1 MSFATDLA
9 RLTQLM
15 TPVSSKAASFRGM
28 LYGPSGAGKS
38 TLGAMV
44 MRTICPPDRGIL
56 YVDTSEGYVSI
67 RNIAGLAD
75 NIQCIPFTTI
85 EDLRVIGQA
94 IREKAGVFA
103 YVSGIVLDE
112 ASSMAQLDLDRV
124 FEARKARDPQKTTG
138 SVPEWEDYNSALVR
152 FRTML
157 AELTAV
163 PGLNVLLIAHVK
175 EKKDSRGV
183 PTNSY
188 PAFSPTTAA
197 KIKEPLH
204 LVGYLTAGVGPVNAD
219 GSPSYTRQVQ
229 VHPTL
234 RVDAKTRIPVGTTT
248 VPADSLPVI
257 IQEWLNSGGQE
268 VPVDSTPRQDVVE
281 PDEDLT
287 GLDPEE
293 IFEKV
298 EETEPDT
305 DADIFVP
312 INID

>member
-1 MSFATDLA
+1 MTFASDLE
-9 RLTQLM
+9 RLTGMM

-38 TLGAMV
+38 TLAAMV

-56 YVDTSEGYVSI
+56 YIDTSEGYVSI
-67 RNIAGLAD
+67 RNIPGLAD

-85 EDLRVIGQA
+85 EDIRIMGRA
-94 IREKAGVFA
+94 IREGAGVFA
-103 YVSGIVLDE
+103 YVSGLVLDE

-124 FEARKARDPQKTTG
+124 FESRKAKDPQKAG
-138 SVPEWEDYNSALVR
+138 SVPEWEDYNAALVR

-157 AELTAV
+157 AELTSI

-175 EKKDSRGV
+175 EKKDSKGTV
-183 PTNSY
+183 TQGY

-204 LVGYLTAGVGPVNAD
+204 LVGYVTAGVGPVKTD
-219 GSPSYTRQVQ
+219 GTPQYTRQVQ

-234 RVDAKTRIPVGTTT
+234 RVDAKTRVPIATTT
-248 VPADSLPVI
+248 VPAESLPVI
-257 IQEWLNSGGQE
+257 LKEWLATGGQE
-268 VPVDSTPRQDVVE
+268 IVMDSTPRQDVVE
-281 PDEDLT
+281 TEDLSD
-287 GLDPEE
+287 LDPEE

-298 EETEPDT
+298 EETTPELDT
-305 DADIFVP
+305 DFIP